1 MKSLSEIETISKRAS
16 RAAGYSWGICEEVG
30 KNVRL
35 LEMFGLPG
43 IKNLNDYFDKK
54 KEQKFENLR
63 LINVENKST
72 KLQFCPIIS
81 GTSFLDQVKS
91 LDSLNEIK
99 FEGIA
104 YPLLFLPF
112 VSRASEVIGKRLFL
126 KLDNNEFL
134 LNFNNN
140 ICSNFLNNKIIKA
153 ANFATIRFLENI
165 DSFNEKEWNQL
176 YKLSEET
183 FVEESDS
190 LKDTAAGA
198 GLIDN
203 D

>member
-1 MKSLSEIETISKRAS
+1 MKSLSEIETVSKRAS
-16 RAAGYSWGICEEVG
+16 RAAGYSWGISEEVG
-30 KNVRL
+30 KNIRL

-43 IKNLNDYFDKK
+43 IKNLNCYFDERKK
-54 KEQKFENLR
+54 QKFEKLK
-63 LINVENKST
+63 LISNENKST
-72 KLQFCPIIS
+72 KLQYCPIIS
-81 GTSFLDQVKS
+81 GTSFLDQIKS
-91 LDSLNEIK
+91 LDNINEIK
-99 FEGIA
+99 FERIA

-112 VSRASEVIGKRLFL
+112 VSRASEIIGKRLFL

-140 ICSNFLNNKIIKA
+140 ICSNFINNEIIKI
-153 ANFATIRFLENI
+153 ANITTIKLLKNN
-165 DSFNEKEWNQL
+165 DSFSESEWNQL
-176 YKLSEET
+176 YKLSEEI

-190 LKDTAAGA
+190 LKETAAGA

>member
-1 MKSLSEIETISKRAS
+1 MISFSEIETTSKRAS
-16 RAAGYSWGICEEVG
+16 KAAGYSWGISEEVG

-43 IKNLNDYFDKK
+43 IKNLNDYYNKK
-54 KEQKFENLR
+54 KEQKFESLK
-63 LINVENKST
+63 LINIENKAT

-91 LDSLNEIK
+91 LDNLNEIK

-126 KLDNNEFL
+126 KFDNNEFL

-190 LKDTAAGA
+190 LKSTAAGA
-198 GLIDN
+198 GLTDN

>member
-1 MKSLSEIETISKRAS
+1 MNLISANNKT
-16 RAAGYSWGICEEVG
+16 V
-30 KNVRL
+30 
-35 LEMFGLPG
+35 
-43 IKNLNDYFDKK
+43 
-54 KEQKFENLR
+54 KFE
-63 LINVENKST
+63 
-72 KLQFCPIIS
+72 FCPIIC
-81 GTSFLDQVKS
+81 GTNFLDQIKS
-91 LDSLNEIK
+91 LENLKEIK
-99 FEGIA
+99 FEKIA

-176 YKLSEET
+176 YKLSEEI

-190 LKDTAAGA
+190 LKDKAAGA

>member
-1 MKSLSEIETISKRAS
+1 MRSLSEIETVSKRAS
-16 RAAGYSWGICEEVG
+16 RAAGYSWGICEEIG
-30 KNVRL
+30 KNIRL

-54 KEQKFENLR
+54 KNQKFENLK
-63 LINVENKST
+63 LINAENKST
-72 KLQFCPIIS
+72 KFQYCPIIS
-81 GTSFLDQVKS
+81 GTSFLDQIKS
-91 LDSLNEIK
+91 LDNLNEIK

-112 VSRASEVIGKRLFL
+112 ASRASEIIGKRLLL
-126 KLDNNEFL
+126 KFDSYEFL

-140 ICSNFLNNKIIKA
+140 IFSNFINNKIITI
-153 ANFATIRFLENI
+153 ANIVTIRLLENT
-165 DSFNEKEWNQL
+165 DLFSANEWNQL
-176 YKLSEET
+176 YKLSEDT

-190 LKDTAAGA
+190 LKKTAAGA
-198 GLIDN
+198 GLTDN

>member
-1 MKSLSEIETISKRAS
+1 MKSLSEIETVSKRAS
-16 RAAGYSWGICEEVG
+16 RAAGYSWGISEEVG
-30 KNVRL
+30 KNIRL

-54 KEQKFENLR
+54 KKQKFENLK
-63 LINVENKST
+63 LINAENKFI
-72 KLQFCPIIS
+72 KLQYCPIIS
-81 GTSFLDQVKS
+81 GTSLLDQIKS
-91 LDSLNEIK
+91 LGNLNEIK

-112 VSRASEVIGKRLFL
+112 VSRASEIIGKRLLL
-126 KLDNNEFL
+126 KLDSNEFL

-140 ICSNFLNNKIIKA
+140 IFSNFINNEIIII
-153 ANFATIRFLENI
+153 ANIVTIRLLENT
-165 DSFNEKEWNQL
+165 DSFLEKEWNQL

-183 FVEESDS
+183 FVEESES
-190 LKDTAAGA
+190 LKETAAGA
-198 GLIDN
+198 GLTDN

>member
-1 MKSLSEIETISKRAS
+1 MLAAWRVRYNPNTGGRRPLILDGGLEID
-16 RAAGYSWGICEEVG
+16 
-30 KNVRL
+30 N
-35 LEMFGLPG
+35 
-43 IKNLNDYFDKK
+43 
-54 KEQKFENLR
+54 
-63 LINVENKST
+63 
-72 KLQFCPIIS
+72 
-81 GTSFLDQVKS
+81 
-91 LDSLNEIK
+91 LNEIK

-165 DSFNEKEWNQL
+165 NSFNEKEWNQL

-190 LKDTAAGA
+190 LKSTAAGA
-198 GLIDN
+198 GLTDN

>member
-1 MKSLSEIETISKRAS
+1 MKSLSEIETVSKRAT
-16 RAAGYSWGICEEVG
+16 RAAGFSWGICEEVG
-30 KNVRL
+30 KNIRL

-54 KEQKFENLR
+54 KKQKFENLK
-63 LINVENKST
+63 LINAENKFI
-72 KLQFCPIIS
+72 KLQYCPIIS
-81 GTSFLDQVKS
+81 GTSFLDQIKS
-91 LDSLNEIK
+91 LEKLKEIK

-112 VSRASEVIGKRLFL
+112 VSRASEIIGKRLLL
-126 KLDNNEFL
+126 KLDSNEFL

-140 ICSNFLNNKIIKA
+140 ICSNFINNEIIII
-153 ANFATIRFLENI
+153 ANIVTIRLLENT
-165 DSFNEKEWNQL
+165 DSFLEKEWNQL

>member
-1 MKSLSEIETISKRAS
+1 MKSLSEIETVSKRAT
-16 RAAGYSWGICEEVG
+16 RAAGFSWGICEEVG

-43 IKNLNDYFDKK
+43 IKNLNEYFDKR
-54 KEQKFENLR
+54 KEQKFENLK
-63 LINVENKST
+63 LIKNENKPT
-72 KLQFCPIIS
+72 ALQYCPIIS
-81 GTSFLDQVKS
+81 GTSFLDQIKS
-91 LDSLNEIK
+91 LDNLKEIQFK
-99 FEGIA
+99 EIA

-112 VSRASEVIGKRLFL
+112 VSRASEIIGKRLFL
-126 KLDNNEFL
+126 KLDSNEFL

-140 ICSNFLNNKIIKA
+140 IYSNFINNEIIKI
-153 ANFATIRFLENI
+153 ANIVTIRLLDNT
-165 DSFNEKEWNQL
+165 DSFSEKEWNQL

-190 LKDTAAGA
+190 LKEKAAGA
-198 GLIDN
+198 GLTDN

>member
-1 MKSLSEIETISKRAS
+1 MRSLSEIETVSKRAS

-30 KNVRL
+30 KNIRF

-54 KEQKFENLR
+54 KNKKFENLK
-63 LINVENKST
+63 LINAENKST
-72 KLQFCPIIS
+72 KFQYCPIIS
-81 GTSFLDQVKS
+81 GTSFLDQIKS
-91 LDSLNEIK
+91 LDNLNEIK

-112 VSRASEVIGKRLFL
+112 ASRASEIIGKRLLL
-126 KLDNNEFL
+126 KFDSYEFL

-140 ICSNFLNNKIIKA
+140 IFSNFINNKIITI
-153 ANFATIRFLENI
+153 ANIVTIRLLENT
-165 DSFNEKEWNQL
+165 DLFSENEWNQL
-176 YKLSEET
+176 YKLSEDT

-190 LKDTAAGA
+190 LKKTAAGA
-198 GLIDN
+198 GLTDN

>member
-1 MKSLSEIETISKRAS
+1 MTIS
-16 RAAGYSWGICEEVG
+16 I
-30 KNVRL
+30 
-35 LEMFGLPG
+35 
-43 IKNLNDYFDKK
+43 KK